1 MEFCY
6 KCIGRT
12 GGKYTAL
19 EPYAEI
25 FHTRPRTVVPDWV
38 LGYTVLGQAVNWPE
52 PFTRE
57 VSEDLRE
64 FGTDW
69 FRTVQR
75 LLDEGDIKPHPIKV
89 VSGGFEGVADGLE
102 LLRQKQ
108 ISGQKLIC
116 PVY

>member
-6 KCIGRT
+6 QCLGRT

-19 EPYAEI
+19 EPYAE
-25 FHTRPRTVVPDWV
+25 FLHTRPRTVVPDWV
-38 LGYTVLGQAVNWPE
+38 LGYTVLGQAVSWPE

-57 VSEDLRE
+57 ADEELRE
-64 FGTDW
+64 FGVDW

-75 LLDEGDIKPHPIKV
+75 LLDEGTIKPHPIKIV
-89 VSGGFEGVADGLE
+89 NGGFEGVADRLE

-108 ISGQKLIC
+108 VSGHKLIC
-116 PVY
+116 VVT

>member
-6 KCIGRT
+6 QCLGRT

-19 EPYAEI
+19 EPYAE
-25 FHTRPRTVVPDWV
+25 FLHTRPRTVVPDWV
-38 LGYTVLGQAVNWPE
+38 LGYTVLGQAVSWPE

-57 VSEDLRE
+57 ADEGLRE
-64 FGTDW
+64 FGVDW

-75 LLDEGDIKPHPIKV
+75 LLDEGTIKPHPIKIV
-89 VSGGFEGVADGLE
+89 NGGFEGVADGLE

-108 ISGQKLIC
+108 VSGHKLIC
-116 PVY
+116 VVT